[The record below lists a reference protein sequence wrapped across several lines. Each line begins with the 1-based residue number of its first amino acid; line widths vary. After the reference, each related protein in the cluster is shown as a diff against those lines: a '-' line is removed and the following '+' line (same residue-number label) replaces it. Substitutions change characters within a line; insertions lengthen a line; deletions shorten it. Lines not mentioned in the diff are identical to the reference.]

1 MNRRTFAVVLI
12 LVLGLAAAVSLQAR
26 ERTTILS
33 GIDLWS
39 TPADGTTFV
48 DFKITPI
55 PSGFFCAGSAPFAGK
70 ILLKG
75 APIVA
80 GRGNDLGKTD
90 TIVQRLDDAVFNQQG
105 RAATRVQVQALNL
118 VGMAPVM
125 TSCGAF
131 NVRTVLDGPQP
142 ITRMRLVRQDPKG
155 GTFVAPLALNVKLLF
170 TPVDRPDAR
179 PLALR
184 QSFAFNHNPI
194 APWTLGRLA
203 SQARV
208 HEDFVKVD
216 TDGDG
221 KLDTLLPGTSNFTAG
236 FGARQKAYYQS
247 LCHAYDEYDSTT
259 DTYYTKKHCYGMEP

>member
-1 MNRRTFAVVLI
+1 MNRRTFAAVLI
-12 LVLGLAAAVSLQAR
+12 LVLGLAASASLQAAN
-26 ERTTILS
+26 RTTVLS

-39 TPADGTTFV
+39 TRADGMTFV
-48 DFKITPI
+48 DFKTTPI
-55 PSGFFCAGSAPFAGK
+55 PSGFFCAGSAPFTGK

-75 APIVA
+75 APIAA
-80 GRGNDLGKTD
+80 GRGYDLGKTD
-90 TIVQRLDDAVFNQQG
+90 TIVQRLDDAVFKQG
-105 RAATRVQVQALNL
+105 RATTRIQVQALNL

-131 NVRTVLDGPQP
+131 NVRTALDGPQP
-142 ITRMRLVRQDPKG
+142 ITRMRMARQNPKG

-184 QSFAFNHNPI
+184 QSFAFNGNPI
-194 APWTLGRLA
+194 QPWTMERLA
-203 SQARV
+203 SQAVV

-236 FGARQKAYYQS
+236 SGSIRKS
-247 LCHAYDEYDSTT
+247 GCH
-259 DTYYTKKHCYGMEP
+259 YYTEYNPDGTTYLKKHCAIIEP

>member
-12 LVLGLAAAVSLQAR
+12 LVLGLAASASLPAAD
-26 ERTTILS
+26 RTTVLG

-39 TPADGTTFV
+39 TRADGMTFV
-48 DFKITPI
+48 DFKTTPI
-55 PSGFFCAGSAPFAGK
+55 PSGFFCAGSAPFTGK

-75 APIVA
+75 APIAA
-80 GRGNDLGKTD
+80 GRGFDLGRTD
-90 TIVQRLDDAVFNQQG
+90 TIVQRLDDAVFNKQG
-105 RAATRVQVQALNL
+105 RATTRVQVQALNL

-131 NVRTVLDGPQP
+131 NVRTALDGPQP
-142 ITRMRLVRQDPKG
+142 ITRMRLVRQNPKG
-155 GTFVAPLALNVKLLF
+155 GTFVAPLALNIKLLF

-184 QSFAFNHNPI
+184 QSFAFNGNPVE
-194 APWTLGRLA
+194 PWTMERLA
-203 SQARV
+203 SQAVV

-221 KLDTLLPGTSNFTAG
+221 RLDMILPGTSNFNAG
-236 FGARQKAYYQS
+236 FGSRQKY
-247 LCHAYDEYDSTT
+247 LTDCHFYT
-259 DTYYTKKHCYGMEP
+259 DADGVIKRHCYGMVEP